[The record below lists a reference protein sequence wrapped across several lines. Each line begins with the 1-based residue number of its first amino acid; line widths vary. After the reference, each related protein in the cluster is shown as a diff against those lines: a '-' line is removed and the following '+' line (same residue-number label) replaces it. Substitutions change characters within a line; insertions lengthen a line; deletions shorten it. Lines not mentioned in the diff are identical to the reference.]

1 METLRIQGSQ
11 YASTQQHLDEIQEL
25 VLQLEKVCFQACNE
39 LEEAYNLIKKPTD
52 ERKEN
57 ITFSC

>member
-1 METLRIQGSQ
+1 MPAHNNISMKNKN
-11 YASTQQHLDEIQEL
+11 L
-25 VLQLEKVCFQACNE
+25 VLQLEKVCFQACKE